1 MPSLSEAVR
10 RGWLGPIAGLA
21 ALALYARTLA
31 PGLTWAHEG
40 ADGGDMLAAALTG
53 GVPHPTGYPT
63 YQLLLIAACKLYP
76 GEPARAGNWLSAVAA
91 ACAVGLLADLAHR
104 VLADGWPRRPGQ
116 AAIALAAALS
126 WAASPLLWSQA
137 VITEVYALHALAVML
152 VLWLLWRWR
161 EVAQAGGP
169 AGRWLAAAGLVF
181 GLGSG
186 NHLSLM
192 LLLPAAAA
200 WLWDNRRLRPSAGQS
215 TPPASQTRQLRAW
228 AAPAATLALGL
239 SVYAYLPLAAM
250 RQAPVNWGNPR
261 TLAGFLWVVSGQ
273 PYAELLAGA
282 APAALLARVAAWGQM
297 ALGQLGGGPW
307 GLLIAVAG
315 LWWTDRRQHA
325 WWRTTGLV
333 ALAYTIFSL
342 AYRTADSYVYLL
354 PVWAMTALWLAAGL
368 GGISALVQD
377 NVMLSGQ
384 PAADDS
390 HCELDIPLHRD
401 APPGMTV
408 IASAAARSNLSAGL
422 RLLRAIALAMT
433 CHAAIAALILL
444 PAGAVLHSWRANDLS
459 RDQEARDFVTAALDA
474 AGPGAVI
481 LVATDRP
488 TFALWY
494 ALYGLNQRPDVLA
507 LNVNLY
513 DFAWYRAGLQQR
525 YPEHILAAGAA
536 GDMPALE
543 RLVQEIAR
551 QRPLYR
557 AEPLDL
563 VLPGLREAPA
573 GNLVRLA
580 PDE

>member
-40 ADGGDMLAAALTG
+40 ADGGDLLAAALTG

-76 GEPARAGNWLSAVAA
+76 GEPARAGNWLSAAAA
-91 ACAVGLLADLAHR
+91 ACAVGLLADLAQR

-116 AAIALAAALS
+116 AAAALAAALS

-169 AGRWLAAAGLVF
+169 AGRWLAAAGLAF

-186 NHLSLM
+186 NHLSLA

-200 WLWDNRRLRPSAGQS
+200 WLWDNRHLRPSADRS

-239 SVYAYLPLAAM
+239 SIYAYLPLAAM
-250 RQAPVNWGNPR
+250 RQAPVNWGDPR
-261 TLAGFLWVVSGQ
+261 TWAGFRWVVSGQ

-377 NVMLSGQ
+377 KVTLSGQ
-384 PAADDS
+384 PAACDS
-390 HCELDIPLHRD
+390 HGELPIPLRQD
-401 APPGMTV
+401 ARPGTTV
-408 IASAAARSNLSAGL
+408 IASAAARSNPSGGL

-433 CHAAIAALILL
+433 SYAAIAALILL

-459 RDQEARDFVTAALDA
+459 RDREARDFVTAALSA
-474 AGPGAVI
+474 AEPGAVI

-494 ALYGLNQRPDVLA
+494 ALYGLNQRPDVLP

-513 DFAWYRAGLQQR
+513 DYAWYRAGLQQR

-557 AEPLDL
+557 AEPLDP

-573 GNLVRLA
+573 GALVRLT